1 VVPTCYLRVAIGQPY
16 LPYYLFRQFSG
27 KMYCLATIHVLQM
40 TDGQQTTAVVGQWSV
55 CNCYCVHQI
64 FSVMVQCTRGSWYEL
79 LRGWKDTVATSY
91 SAQPASWRCRAHIY
105 GKWSRQNTTCW
116 RRMSSTSSRSW
127 IVAST
132 HAGGVAIDASHVL
145 TNQESDTE
153 LLKWCYF
160 TFCFLKDDAYIVV
173 NIIHC
178 AYMCCIW
185 KYNSTQL

>member
-1 VVPTCYLRVAIGQPY
+1 
-16 LPYYLFRQFSG
+16 
-27 KMYCLATIHVLQM
+27 MYCLATIHVLQM

-173 NIIHC
+173 YTLWSILYIVRTCVAFESITVHNCSHVLSVSVTQACNISCVSWWVI
-178 AYMCCIW
+178 
-185 KYNSTQL
+185 